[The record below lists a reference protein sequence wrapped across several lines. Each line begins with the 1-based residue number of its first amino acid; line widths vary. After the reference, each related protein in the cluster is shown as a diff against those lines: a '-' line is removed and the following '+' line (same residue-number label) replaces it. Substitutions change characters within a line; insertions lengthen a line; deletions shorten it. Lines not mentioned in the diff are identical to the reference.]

1 MGYAARKPLTDADA
15 FLTWEA
21 GQALRH
27 ELVDGEVFA
36 MAGAEERHVT
46 VGMNIGF
53 ALRQA
58 LAGTPCR
65 TFLTDMKLRPL
76 GADDFFYPDV
86 FVTCAE
92 ADRALAQFKR
102 EPSLIIEVL
111 SPTTAAYDRGE
122 KFARYRRIASV
133 REVVFVDI
141 DTRRIDVYRRG
152 TDGLFVLHA
161 FEPGEDVVL
170 ASVGVTLAAAVL
182 FAEVPEAPPSS
193 GGWTGPVPEVRMPP
207 GYWAGGEPAA
217 RPSG

>member
-1 MGYAARKPLTDADA
+1 MGYAARKPAMGPDAYLA
-15 FLTWEA
+15 WEA
-21 GQALRH
+21 GQPTRS
-27 ELVDGEVFA
+27 EFVDGEVFA

-46 VGMNIGF
+46 VAGNAYM

-102 EPSLIIEVL
+102 EPCLIIEVL

-133 REVVFVDI
+133 REVVIVDI
-141 DTRRIDVYRRG
+141 DTRRIDVYRRRA
-152 TDGLFVLHA
+152 DGLFVLHA

-170 ASVGVTLAAAVL
+170 ASVGVTLTATVL
-182 FAEVPEAPPSS
+182 FAEVPDAPPATPA
-193 GGWTGPVPEVRMPP
+193 WTGPVPEVRMPP
-207 GYWAGGEPAA
+207 GYWDPAQQA
-217 RPSG
+217 VGR

>member
-1 MGYAARKPLTDADA
+1 MGYAARRPALDAEA
-15 FLTWEA
+15 FLAWEA

-27 ELVDGEVFA
+27 ELVDGEVYA

-46 VGMNIGF
+46 VAGNAYM

-102 EPSLIIEVL
+102 EPALIVEVL
-111 SPTTAAYDRGE
+111 SPATAAYDRGE
-122 KFARYRRIASV
+122 KFARYRRMASV
-133 REVVFVDI
+133 REVVFVDV
-141 DTRRIDVYRRG
+141 DTRRIDVHRRG
-152 TDGLFVLHA
+152 ADGLVVLHA

-170 ASVGVTLAAAVL
+170 ASVGATLAAAVL
-182 FAEVPEAPPSS
+182 VAEVPEAPLST

-207 GYWAGGEPAA
+207 GYYEPAGAA
-217 RPSG
+217 RG